1 MKKTE
6 IGKESAILAA
16 CYALYCNNGLRQDQF
31 DFLVEILNSNW
42 GDYAAIGVVY
52 GLSSKSF
59 DGKQFIDASFNG
71 TKKYP
76 AKSNEENPGF
86 SLNRKLVLKLK
97 LKKILKNT
105 ERSEAESAKLRFA
118 LRN

>member
-1 MKKTE
+1 MGKTKSPSLIQNAYFIFPSLKNVE
-6 IGKESAILAA
+6 IGKESAVLAA
-16 CYALYCNNGLRQDQF
+16 SFALYSNAGLRQDQF
-31 DFLVEILNSNW
+31 DFLLKILNTNW

-76 AKSNEENPGF
+76 EKTKEENPDF
-86 SLNRKLVLKLK
+86 SIHRKLA
-97 LKKILKNT
+97 
-105 ERSEAESAKLRFA
+105 SEF
-118 LRN
+118 